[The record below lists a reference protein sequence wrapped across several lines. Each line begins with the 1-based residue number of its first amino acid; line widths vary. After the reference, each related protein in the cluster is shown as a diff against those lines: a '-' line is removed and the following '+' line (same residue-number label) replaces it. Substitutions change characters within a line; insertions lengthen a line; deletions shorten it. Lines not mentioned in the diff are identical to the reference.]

1 MNKFQS
7 LAASV
12 LISGLLGAAPAV
24 AQQTL
29 ILNGGQVMHGRYDG
43 GNADTIFFIDEHGN
57 RNRFNISEIQDLR
70 FSGRT
75 ADRYDGALG
84 TMPPAGP
91 PPAAQYNPPPAGYPP
106 APAQYNPQS
115 AAPGQYSDLDTPT
128 NNNWNRT
135 ATIAAG
141 SEIVVR
147 TVDRIDSSAAD
158 PNRRFYANIERDV
171 VDANGNIVIPRGAP
185 AHLVVRPAG
194 AGRVAIDLRSVNV
207 NGQRYVLDTGD
218 LTNARERQGL
228 GANERTG
235 KYVGGGAILGGI
247 LGAAVGGGTGALV
260 GAAAGAGVGAAAEVA
275 TSGPRVH
282 IPSETVL
289 RFRLDHPVYLYQ

>member
-1 MNKFQS
+1 MNTFQS
-7 LAASV
+7 FAASV
-12 LISGLLGAAPAV
+12 LIGGLLGAAPAV

-70 FSGRT
+70 FSGQS
-75 ADRYDGALG
+75 AERYESAPAM
-84 TMPPAGP
+84 MPPAGYP
-91 PPAAQYNPPPAGYPP
+91 PPAAQYNPQSAPAGR
-106 APAQYNPQS
+106 
-115 AAPGQYSDLDTPT
+115 YSDQDTPA
-128 NNNWNRT
+128 NNNWNRS
-135 ATIAAG
+135 ATIPAG
-141 SEIVVR
+141 SEMVVR

-158 PNRRFYANIERDV
+158 PNRRFYATMERDV
-171 VDANGNIVIPRGAP
+171 RDSSGNIVIPRGAP

-194 AGRVAIDLRSVNV
+194 EGRVAIDLRSVNV
-207 NGQRYVLDTGD
+207 NGQRFVLDTAD
-218 LTNARERQGL
+218 LTNAREREGL
-228 GANERTG
+228 GANSRTG

-260 GAAAGAGVGAAAEVA
+260 GAAAGAGAGAAAEVA